1 MNKWELGPKY
11 SFAIHYSEFEVV
23 RLQHENQQLKR
34 EKRVLEQ
41 SLEEETN
48 KRMRVEEN
56 LNNVTNTVKENK
68 KAYKKRFK
76 QLVNKVPRQK
86 ENV

>member
-11 SFAIHYSEFEVV
+11 SFSIHYSEFEVV

-41 SLEEETN
+41 SLEERPT
-48 KRMRVEEN
+48 KGCV
-56 LNNVTNTVKENK
+56 
-68 KAYKKRFK
+68 
-76 QLVNKVPRQK
+76 
-86 ENV
+86 

>member
-1 MNKWELGPKY
+1 
-11 SFAIHYSEFEVV
+11 
-23 RLQHENQQLKR
+23 
-34 EKRVLEQ
+34 
-41 SLEEETN
+41 
-48 KRMRVEEN
+48 MRVEEN